1 MQIGNGVEVCSFRDI
16 LPDEFVVVFDAS
28 FFPRGIRVGEED
40 LRPELFGNGFMSGE
54 LVAVVGGNGPD
65 LTYIREQQ
73 EDDRPGEFLCI
84 FPVRQFACEDE
95 VGVPFH
101 QRDDG
106 TLSVLADYR
115 VHFKVTRGRSVPS
128 GRSFV
133 DHRTVGNGFVGS

>member
-1 MQIGNGVEVCSFRDI
+1 M
-16 LPDEFVVVFDAS
+16 VFDAA

-40 LRPELFGNGFMSGE
+40 LRPEFLCNGFMSGK
-54 LVAVVGGNGPD
+54 LAAVVGGNGSD
-65 LTYIREQQ
+65 LTDIREQQ
-73 EDDRPGEFLCI
+73 EDDRSGEFFCI
-84 FPVRQFACEDE
+84 FPVGQFACEDE

-128 GRSFV
+128 GRSFI
-133 DHRTVGNGFVGS
+133 DHRTVGNGFVGC